1 MFMTAYIRLLLVATC
16 TVAFAACG
24 SDKSISER
32 VALGEVAHYL
42 RSNPIYETADMEYGE
57 VKFSQKSDTDQLA
70 AYQRLEKEGY
80 VTLELLKERK
90 RFLSKDSTF
99 VYLIKLTDKSIP
111 FVLDKTDK
119 RATVKTFEYAL
130 DEDGGVHV
138 EQTGKNRAKATVTL
152 RKTETDFADFA
163 KKGADNNASFAK
175 KTYSLRFNAETGW
188 EVTK

>member
-1 MFMTAYIRLLLVATC
+1 MAIYARLSIALYLTAAL
-16 TVAFAACG
+16 AACG

-42 RSNPIYETADMEYGE
+42 ESNPVYETADIEYGE
-57 VKFSQKSDTDQLA
+57 VKFTRKSDTDLLA
-70 AYQRLEKEGY
+70 SYEGLEKGGY
-80 VTLELLKERK
+80 VTMELLKERK

-111 FVLDKTDK
+111 FVLEKTDK
-119 RATVKTFEYAL
+119 KATVKTVEYAL
-130 DEDGGVHV
+130 DDTGGAHV

-152 RKTETDFADFA
+152 TKTETDFADFA
-163 KKGADNNASFAK
+163 KKGADNNASFIK
-175 KTYSLRFNAETGW
+175 KTYSLRFNGETGW